1 MEAGNCQTDTN
12 EDSKMITRLLTATA
26 AGMVMTAFLI
36 FVMNYLIEVSEAV
49 ESKPRDRMT
58 LEFLPQIDDT
68 EVQVDEPPPP
78 MPDPPVAP
86 PPLVPPTELSPE
98 TPRIGVPRPPPAQP
112 VNARVP
118 PVLGTANNPLFN
130 IIAVQPNYPPAA
142 SQRGLEGHVIVAFD
156 VTEMGTV
163 SNVVVVES
171 SSSLFNKAAIDAAY
185 RFRYKARMIDG
196 VPQGS
201 TGLRKR
207 FRFEM
212 EQS

>member
-1 MEAGNCQTDTN
+1 MEAGECQTAQN
-12 EDSKMITRLLTATA
+12 EDKIMITRFITATA

-36 FVMNYLIEVSEAV
+36 FVMNYLIDVSEAV
-49 ESKPRDRMT
+49 ESTPRDPMT
-58 LEFLPQIDDT
+58 LEFLPQLDDT
-68 EVQVDEPPPP
+68 EVQVDEPPPV

-86 PPLVPPTELSPE
+86 PPLVPPTELSSE
-98 TPRIGVPRPPPAQP
+98 SELIGIPQPPPAQP
-112 VNARVP
+112 VNTHVP
-118 PVLGTANNPLFN
+118 PILGTANNPLIN
-130 IIAVQPNYPPAA
+130 IIAVQPNYPAAA

-156 VTEMGTV
+156 VTEIGTV

-171 SSSLFNKAAIDAAY
+171 SSSVFNKAARDAAY

-201 TGLRKR
+201 TGLRKL

>member
-1 MEAGNCQTDTN
+1 MPDGTN
-12 EDSKMITRLLTATA
+12 EDKKMITRFITATA
-26 AGMVMTAFLI
+26 AGMVITAFLI

-49 ESKPRDRMT
+49 ESTPRDRMS

-68 EVQVDEPPPP
+68 AVQVDEPPPV

-98 TPRIGVPRPPPAQP
+98 TELIGIRRLPPAQP
-112 VNARVP
+112 VNTHISP
-118 PVLGTANNPLFN
+118 ILGTANNPLIN
-130 IIAVQPNYPPAA
+130 IIAVQPNYPAAA
-142 SQRGLEGHVIVAFD
+142 SQRGLEGHVIVVFD

-171 SSSLFNKAAIDAAY
+171 SSSVFNKAAVNAVY

-201 TGLRKR
+201 SGLRKL

>member
-1 MEAGNCQTDTN
+1 MPNGTN
-12 EDSKMITRLLTATA
+12 EDKEMITRFITAIT
-26 AGMVMTAFLI
+26 AGMAMTAFLI

-49 ESKPRDRMT
+49 ESTPRDRMT
-58 LEFLPQIDDT
+58 LEFLPQLDDT
-68 EVQVDEPPPP
+68 EVQVNEPPPV

-86 PPLVPPTELSPE
+86 PPLVPPTELSPDTE
-98 TPRIGVPRPPPAQP
+98 LIGIPRPPAARP
-112 VNARVP
+112 VNTHVP
-118 PVLGTANNPLFN
+118 PVLGTANRPLIN
-130 IIAVQPNYPPAA
+130 IIAVQPNYPLAA

-163 SNVVVVES
+163 SNVIVVES
-171 SSSLFNKAAIDAAY
+171 SNRVFNKAATDAAY

-201 TGLRKR
+201 TGLRKL

>member
-1 MEAGNCQTDTN
+1 
-12 EDSKMITRLLTATA
+12 MITRFITATA
-26 AGMVMTAFLI
+26 AGIVMTAFLI

-49 ESKPRDRMT
+49 ETTARDRMT
-58 LEFLPQIDDT
+58 LDFLPQLDDT
-68 EVQVDEPPPP
+68 EVKVVEPPPV
-78 MPDPPVAP
+78 MPDPPAAP
-86 PPLVPPTELSPE
+86 PPLVPPTELSPATE
-98 TPRIGVPRPPPAQP
+98 LIGIPRPPPAQP
-112 VNARVP
+112 VDTHVP

-130 IIAVQPNYPPAA
+130 IIAVQPNYPTAA

-163 SNVVVVES
+163 SNVVVLES
-171 SSSLFNKAAIDAAY
+171 SSSVFNKAAIDAAY

-201 TGLRKR
+201 TGLRKL

>member
-1 MEAGNCQTDTN
+1 
-12 EDSKMITRLLTATA
+12 MIARFITATA

-49 ESKPRDRMT
+49 ESTPRDRMP
-58 LEFLPQIDDT
+58 LVFLPQLDDT
-68 EVQVDEPPPP
+68 EVQVDDPPPP
-78 MPDPPVAP
+78 MPDPPVTP

-98 TPRIGVPRPPPAQP
+98 TALLGIPRPPPAQP
-112 VNARVP
+112 DNTHIP
-118 PVLGTANNPLFN
+118 PTQGTANSPLIK
-130 IIAVQPNYPPAA
+130 IIAVQPNYPPSA

-171 SSSLFNKAAIDAAY
+171 SSSVFNKAAIDAAY

-196 VPQGS
+196 VAQGS
-201 TGLRKR
+201 TGLRKL

>member
-1 MEAGNCQTDTN
+1 
-12 EDSKMITRLLTATA
+12 MITRFITATA

-49 ESKPRDRMT
+49 ESIPRERMT
-58 LEFLPQIDDT
+58 LEFLPQLDDT
-68 EVQVDEPPPP
+68 VVHVNEPPPL
-78 MPDPPVAP
+78 MPDPPEAP
-86 PPLVPPTELSPE
+86 PPLIPPTELSPE
-98 TPRIGVPRPPPAQP
+98 TELIGIPRPPPAQP
-112 VNARVP
+112 VNAHVP
-118 PVLGTANNPLFN
+118 PVLVTANNPLIN
-130 IIAVQPNYPPAA
+130 IIAVQPNYPAAA
-142 SQRGLEGHVIVAFD
+142 SQRGLEGHVIVIFD

-171 SSSLFNKAAIDAAY
+171 SSSVFNKAAIDAAY

-201 TGLRKR
+201 TGLRKL
-207 FRFEM
+207 FRFQM